1 MTGMLP
7 ALFMGLGLAADQ
19 ESARYPAKIIVS
31 WNDGAVIERPFFDE
45 YERLYPPWGPW
56 IRRHCPMR
64 RVVNGSFWEVFPDI
78 DGDTLP
84 RTFIYRCSELPP
96 IIFHGYLGGF
106 ERSIRLYMVWRPPSD
121 QEAEDVG
128 LSPSG
133 TPTMT
138 ATGPCAIGPWRS
150 SVPGQAR
157 SLTDNVH
164 ASRMLWFLLIHLDLA
179 RPRGRTLEM
188 VEPRGRTLVDY
199 ERFSAVISELAPL
212 TPDVAPPWIEQ
223 DFDADRTIP
232 PGSRPLGPGLRWR
245 LAQRGR
251 PDCMDGYEQMVV
263 TLMGQ
268 PEQSLAWIPESE
280 FRIMFS
286 K

>member
-1 MTGMLP
+1 
-7 ALFMGLGLAADQ
+7 
-19 ESARYPAKIIVS
+19 VS

-56 IRRHCPMR
+56 IRQQRPMR
-64 RVVNGSFWEVFPDI
+64 RVTGLYLYDIYPDI
-78 DGDTLP
+78 HDDTLP

-96 IIFHGYLGGF
+96 VIFHGYIGGGWAN
-106 ERSIRLYMVWRPPSD
+106 SPDIRLYMVWHPPSD
-121 QEAEDVG
+121 QELKDG
-128 LSPSG
+128 LSPE
-133 TPTMT
+133 
-138 ATGPCAIGPWRS
+138 AAFWRS

-179 RPRGRTLEM
+179 RPRAESRRQT
-188 VEPRGRTLVDY
+188 PIDY
-199 ERFSAVISELAPL
+199 ERFSAVIGELAPL
-212 TPDVAPPWIEQ
+212 TPDVAPPWIEP
-223 DFDADRTIP
+223 DSDADRPTKSGVRWPRRGVGSSTRLPGP
-232 PGSRPLGPGLRWR
+232 PRPWR
-245 LAQRGR
+245 ATPRLLAERGR

-263 TLMGQ
+263 TLLGQ

-286 K
+286 T